1 MVNGTKRGP
10 KQLGEIILDTAN
22 VNGISTEFLEKSIQR
37 LINILA
43 AFRTGFRPVV
53 ALRVYSEREEP
64 LAVPL

>member
-37 LINILA
+37 LINILGTPDISNA
-43 AFRTGFRPVV
+43 G
-53 ALRVYSEREEP
+53 
-64 LAVPL
+64 